1 MRVVDNV
8 GFDVKKQDIPGG
20 GSGSGSGNG
29 QPLATPEVI
38 ILDLDL
44 NMSSGTLSVPDET
57 KDLLDK
63 MTESLFQGK
72 IMSAFVRY
80 SVNNLASS
88 YFALS
93 GIANNN
99 KSVNYKFSTDDPASK
114 IIIQPSTKERWIAV
128 FEG

>member
-20 GSGSGSGNG
+20 GSGSA

-38 ILDLDL
+38 ILDLDV
-44 NMSSGTLSVPDET
+44 NISSGTFSVPDKT

-63 MTESLFQGK
+63 MTESLFQEK

-80 SVNNLASS
+80 SINSVSTS

-93 GIANNN
+93 GIATRNE
-99 KSVNYKFSTDDPASK
+99 SVNYKFSTDDPASK
-114 IIIQPSTKERWIAV
+114 IIIQTSTRDRWV
-128 FEG
+128 VVSEG

>member
-8 GFDVKKQDIPGG
+8 GFNVKKQDIPGG
-20 GSGSGSGNG
+20 GSGSGGSG

-44 NMSSGTLSVPDET
+44 NMSSSTLSVPDET

-63 MTESLFQGK
+63 MTESLFQEK

-80 SVNNLASS
+80 SINNRSS

-93 GIANNN
+93 GIVTNDKAI
-99 KSVNYKFSTDDPASK
+99 NYKFSTDDPASK
-114 IIIQPSTKERWIAV
+114 IIIQTSTNERWTAS
-128 FEG
+128 FES

>member
-20 GSGSGSGNG
+20 GSGSG

-44 NMSSGTLSVPDET
+44 NMSSGTFSVPDET

-80 SVNNLASS
+80 STNSIRSS

-93 GIANNN
+93 GIATSN
-99 KSVNYKFSTDDPASK
+99 KAVNYKFNTDDPASK
-114 IIIQPSTKERWIAV
+114 IIIQTSTKERWVAV
-128 FEG
+128 FES

>member
-8 GFDVKKQDIPGG
+8 GFNVKKQNIP
-20 GSGSGSGNG
+20 GSGSGSGSG

-63 MTESLFQGK
+63 MTESLFQEK

-80 SVNNLASS
+80 SINNSGSS
-88 YFALS
+88 YFAIS
-93 GIANNN
+93 GITTNNN

-114 IIIQPSTKERWIAV
+114 IIITTDTAERWVAF

>member
-20 GSGSGSGNG
+20 GSGGSGSG

-44 NMSSGTLSVPDET
+44 NMSSSTFSVPDET

-80 SVNNLASS
+80 SINGVLTN

-93 GIANNN
+93 GITNNDG
-99 KSVNYKFSTDDPASK
+99 KVNYKFNTDDPASK
-114 IIIQPSTKERWIAV
+114 ITIVPSTRDRWAAN

>member
-8 GFDVKKQDIPGG
+8 GFNVKKQDIPGG
-20 GSGSGSGNG
+20 GSGSA

-44 NMSSGTLSVPDET
+44 NMSSGTLSVPDKT

-80 SVNNLASS
+80 SINNIGSI
-88 YFALS
+88 YFALIS
-93 GIANNN
+93 IANNN
-99 KSVNYKFSTDDPASK
+99 NKSASYKFSTDDPASK
-114 IIIQPSTKERWIAV
+114 IIIQTSTAERWVAA

>member
-8 GFDVKKQDIPGG
+8 GFNVKKQDIPGG
-20 GSGSGSGNG
+20 GNGSGSA

-44 NMSSGTLSVPDET
+44 NMSSGTLSVPDKT

-63 MTESLFQGK
+63 MTESLFQEK

-80 SVNNLASS
+80 SVNGVSTI

-93 GIANNN
+93 GIATNNS
-99 KSVNYKFSTDDPASK
+99 SVNYKFSTDDPASK
-114 IIIQPSTKERWIAV
+114 IIIQTSTRDRWVAA